1 MRWLLL
7 ILATSLLLQ
16 VGVRHTPVQSYA
28 IQVMRTVYLLVL
40 LAVMQ
45 MTASAL
51 TINPDPEGERR
62 QAAYAELNNIC
73 IGHLETVTD
82 RASADAAAKSIQ
94 NARKKHRIDGRD
106 FTSEKDTL
114 RSMSE
119 KLSRQYFHGSAAL
132 AEKLGYPQDD
142 AIIPTP
148 LTDIVLAQLQEM
160 LIQNLCKP
168 GPERQEAHQLVE
180 AQKGLNEDVL
190 TRLSAK
196 DGELISG
203 GPGFTRETAWVVDEE
218 DERKSTFT
226 ASQLVFTALGPMH
239 KAEHRKELTDTRRY
253 MVFTLEVIRDGKKYV
268 VKQWCDTTATGRV
281 YSPARRERARKEITE
296 KARELYEALLSISD
310 EETAEDFGEEVLE
323 LCEDIHELDRICEA
337 DEQVLNHLYDAL
349 KMPERERIASH
360 LMHLRESAGAYDEDL
375 REALRKY
382 LDIPSPH

>member
-73 IGHLETVTD
+73 IAYLEQVTD

-94 NARKKHRIDGRD
+94 NTRKKHRIDGRD

-119 KLSRQYFHGSAAL
+119 KLSKQYFHGSAAL
-132 AEKLGYPQDD
+132 AVELGSPQED
-142 AIIPTP
+142 AIVPTP
-148 LTDIVLAQLQEM
+148 LTDTVLAHLQDK
-160 LIQNLCKP
+160 LVSNLCKP
-168 GPERQEAHQLVE
+168 GSEQQAHQLLE

-196 DGELISG
+196 EGELISG

-268 VKQWCDTTATGRV
+268 VMQWCDTTATGRV

-296 KARELYEALLSISD
+296 KARELYATLLSIHD
-310 EETAEDFGEEVLE
+310 EDTAEDFGEDVLE